1 MSLPLKWEFPG
12 GKMLEGESPEACLR
26 RELREELEIAVS
38 IGAALAPTTH
48 HYPSFSV
55 TLYPLLCTI
64 ESGTLTLRE
73 HAAATWLAPEN
84 LYAVDWAEADL
95 PVLAAYLAARRATR

>member
-12 GKMLEGESPEACLR
+12 GKMLAGESPEACLR
-26 RELREELEIAVS
+26 RELLEELEVAVS

-48 HYPSFSV
+48 HYPSFTV
-55 TLYPLLCTI
+55 TLYPRLCTI
-64 ESGTLTLRE
+64 ASGTLTLNE
-73 HAAATWLAPEN
+73 HAAAAWLAPEE

-95 PVLAAYLAARRATR
+95 PILAAYLAVRHAKD